1 MGMSYTTNLH
11 LGLQEDKKD
20 YLNWDA
26 ITQNWK
32 TLDNTSGSGSGNFA
46 KARVKLNSPMTSGK
60 FETLDVPVSLMSLQ
74 MDPESELNLG
84 DEIGAGLASGNNET
98 EG

>member
-1 MGMSYTTNLH
+1 MGMSYTPNLH

-20 YLNWDA
+20 YLNWDS

-32 TLDNTSGSGSGNFA
+32 TLDNTSGSGSGKFA
-46 KARVKLNSPMTSGK
+46 KARVKLNNSMTSGK
-60 FETLDVPVSLMSLQ
+60 FETFDVPVSLVSTQ
-74 MDPESELNLG
+74 TNIESGANLG
-84 DEIGAGLASGNNET
+84 NEIGANLASEIGM

>member
-1 MGMSYTTNLH
+1 MGMSYTPNLH

-60 FETLDVPVSLMSLQ
+60 FETLDVPVSLMSAMPAQ
-74 MDPESELNLG
+74 IDTESGANLG
-84 DEIGAGLASGNNET
+84 DKIGSDLASENN
-98 EG
+98 